1 MDSSAV
7 IAGRGGI
14 RGLNDNGKNTIKI
27 KNNKEKKKMLQQP
40 MSPQQIQ

>member
-27 KNNKEKKKMLQQP
+27 KNNKEKKKMLQEKLHNRH
-40 MSPQQIQ
+40 I